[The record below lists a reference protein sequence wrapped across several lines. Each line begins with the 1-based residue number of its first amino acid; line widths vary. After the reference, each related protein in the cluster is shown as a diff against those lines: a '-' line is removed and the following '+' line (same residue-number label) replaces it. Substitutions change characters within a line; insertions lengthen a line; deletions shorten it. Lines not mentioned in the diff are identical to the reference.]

1 MVNNPPLKI
10 SNLSFGIGSTNI
22 LNGVDIAPK
31 STFSRIGIVGAN
43 GAGKSTLFKCIMGFE
58 KKYRGDINLDDQ
70 TINSYNPH
78 ERVAKGLGYLAQD
91 SWLFL
96 DMNCYE
102 NLLAPMQLA
111 KKENSEAKEK
121 CLHYLDEYGLMHLK
135 DRRAKNLSGG
145 EKRRLER
152 ARTMMLGPKVLL
164 LDEPFAGLDPHA
176 CEDLKSLLSKI
187 SDTGTR
193 LWISDHQINHIVE
206 LSEQIY
212 LMDKGVIILSGSPE
226 ELQKNELAQK
236 TYF

>member
-1 MVNNPPLKI
+1 
-10 SNLSFGIGSTNI
+10 
-22 LNGVDIAPK
+22 
-31 STFSRIGIVGAN
+31 
-43 GAGKSTLFKCIMGFE
+43 
-58 KKYRGDINLDDQ
+58 
-70 TINSYNPH
+70 
-78 ERVAKGLGYLAQD
+78 
-91 SWLFL
+91 
-96 DMNCYE
+96 
-102 NLLAPMQLA
+102 
-111 KKENSEAKEK
+111 
-121 CLHYLDEYGLMHLK
+121 MHLK

-145 EKRRLER
+145 EKRRLEI